1 MDTLSPFRRY
11 FRYAALACSVF
22 SAVLTFYFGLN
33 QNPHWVLAIAVAG
46 FLVACSL
53 ASDYIALFVVD
64 AWRQRNWGM
73 LGTFTVGMFVV
84 FSLNLMSNLGSV
96 GWQRDSVAAAAKVQ
110 NTRYDDVRD
119 QVTEGK
125 ASLEMWKARLAKL
138 EAENAWAATVTA
150 DGLRAQLDAAQK
162 AIDLEAA
169 RGGCKSKCLA
179 LMEKKA
185 ELESRISIAEETGGL
200 RKKIEATKAV
210 LAKHREKAE
219 NTDVIVA
226 APVSQVSYFAS
237 MATVSLE
244 PTDFAKQWTDRGMA
258 SWLAIG
264 LCFAPI
270 LFGLIGWKTEGKSDD
285 DTPPS
290 AKAPVTQATTLA
302 RVAPVGIPSE
312 PVHIHTTET
321 IKDPIIRRWALT
333 DEVQSLLNGGQLK
346 AA

>member
-33 QNPHWVLAIAVAG
+33 QNPHWVLAFAVAG

-73 LGTFTVGMFVV
+73 LGTFTLGMFVV

-110 NTRYDDVRD
+110 NTRYDDMRD

-125 ASLEMWKARLAKL
+125 ASLEMWKTRLAKL
-138 EAENAWAATVTA
+138 EAENAWATTVTA
-150 DGLRAQLDAAQK
+150 DALRAQLANANL
-162 AIDLEAA
+162 AIELEAK
-169 RGGCKSKCLA
+169 RGGCKSECLKRTKERDDIA
-179 LMEKKA
+179 
-185 ELESRISIAEETGGL
+185 SRVAIAEETKSL
-200 RKKIEATKAV
+200 RKQIEATKAV

-219 NTDVIVA
+219 STEVIVA

-290 AKAPVTQATTLA
+290 AKAPVTHYKPS
-302 RVAPVGIPSE
+302 PVGVPSE
-312 PVHIHTTET
+312 PITIHTVET
-321 IKDPIIRRWALT
+321 IKDATLRRWALS
-333 DEVQSLLNGGQLK
+333 DEVKAMLGGQLK